1 MFSLGTPTIPMMVKF
16 RVTTCCLLTESS
28 YFLSFLSL
36 LLSVYERGFRHTQS
50 LGQTAF
56 HKDERVTELE
66 DSPERGMNMHI
77 MEILTCRFS
86 KRLGLNDR
94 EWHFFFL
101 VAHFVLIT
109 FLKVVTKT

>member
-28 YFLSFLSL
+28 YFLSFLSF

-50 LGQTAF
+50 LGQTVF

-94 EWHFFFL
+94 EWHFFF
-101 VAHFVLIT
+101 FGCT
-109 FLKVVTKT
+109 FCVNYFS